1 MDFIEDITWQGDP
14 AVTVSDITTQGN
26 YALTVNGA
34 FNAASL
40 NINGTDINNIFINAA
55 DLKNNIDSDYLI
67 VNSNITTSNILIK
80 NSLTQSGV
88 ENINFKGD
96 LFTAGDINIG
106 LNTDK
111 NKKLFVGGTVI
122 SSSNITSNIDSI
134 NINNS
139 GFFTNVGD
147 ANIIGKLNAL
157 AISSNGI
164 ILNFNN
170 YITSNLLYDFYY
182 TNEGL
187 YPPKNFNDANS
198 TIITTFLN
206 KSVYYD
212 TITLNT
218 DNINYGSGTYIIY
231 SSSISDDQ
239 DKRKINLFT
248 DNIYD
253 LCSWKN
259 NNYLSNGYYANT
271 NYIKD
276 NYLGDWIIIKLP
288 KPIILTKFIFTSE
301 NITNAPS
308 LWRCYGSFDG
318 VYFTEII
325 DASND
330 NIPLDIPN
338 YTNKSYT
345 KILSNF
351 NILYDYIGFTFN
363 KIIGVNSGRINL
375 ILNELKLYGKE
386 IKNINPT
393 YISSNTLLNNILPS
407 YSTTGN
413 DPNYLKISGG
423 SILEEATFSGTLK
436 TNNFISNSN
445 ILTNYLNVS
454 NVSTFSNS
462 IMQLSK
468 NPNIFLG
475 NIGIGSTDNNYKL
488 YVNGQVYINSN
499 LFISNDL
506 ISYGNIKENN
516 IFLSNIYIS
525 SNVLINTFIPSNN
538 IITSNY
544 ASNISNVIITNTS
557 NYASNVSNVI
567 ITNTSNY
574 ASNVSN
580 VIITNTSNYASN
592 ISNVIITNTS
602 NYASNISNVLL
613 NSLNTNINNAS
624 NYASNVSNVI
634 ITNTSNYA
642 SNISNVIITN
652 TSNYASNVSNV
663 IITNTSNYASNVSNV
678 IITNTSNYASNVSN
692 VIITNTSN
700 YASNVSNVI
709 ITNTSNYASNISNV
723 IITNTSNYASNVS
736 NVLLNSLNTNINN
749 ASNYAS
755 NVSNVIITNTS
766 NYAFNISNVIIT
778 NTSNYVSNVSNVLL
792 NSLNTNIN
800 NASNYA
806 SNVSNVIITN
816 TSNYAS
822 NISNVIIT
830 NTSNYASNISN
841 VIIVNTSNYASN
853 ISNVIITNTSNYAS
867 NVSNVIITN
876 TSNYASNVS
885 NVIITNTSNY
895 ASNVSNVIIRNT
907 SNYASNV
914 SNVII
919 TNTSNYASNISN
931 VIITNTSNYASNVSN
946 VIIRNTSNYASN
958 VSNVIIR
965 NTSNY
970 ASNVSNVLL
979 NSLNTNINN
988 ASNYASNVS
997 NIIITNT
1004 SNYASNVSNVI
1015 ITNTSNY
1022 ASNISNVIITN
1033 TSNYASNV
1041 SNVIITNTS
1050 NYASNVSNVIITNTS
1065 NYASNVSNVIITNTS
1080 NYASNVSNVIIV
1092 NTSNYASNVSNV
1104 IITNT
1109 SNYASN
1115 VSNIIITN
1123 TSNYA
1128 SNVSNVIITN
1138 TSNYASNISNVII
1151 TNTSNYASNISNVII
1166 TNTSNYASNVS
1177 NVIITNTS
1185 NYASNISNVIIANT
1199 SNYAS
1204 NVSNV
1209 IINSLNTN
1217 ISNLYS
1223 SDIIFYTQERRY
1235 PPKALIGTSENTIT
1249 LLGQL
1254 VNRETLNLNTTSIS
1268 YGSGNY
1274 EVYSSST
1281 LGTANLKSKLFNYST
1296 NDSGYPR
1303 WAENQYISDT
1313 GNYAGESTIDNFY
1326 KGDWVIIKL
1335 PQPIM
1340 LTRYR
1345 IYQRSDSSSYPP
1357 KAPSE
1362 WKVYGSNDGITFTEI
1377 TEASQM
1383 TRLTS
1388 YTNGFYEKSF
1398 NSLLTIQYQY
1408 IGFVFGKL
1416 LSVSG
1421 NTGLLISELQI
1432 FGKEA
1437 QIPYYISSNIFS
1449 EILTP
1454 SIINTSN
1461 YASNVSNVIV
1471 TNTSNYASNVSNV
1484 IINSL
1489 NANINN
1495 TSNYASNVSNVL
1507 LKNFNNFV
1515 SSINIFNNSTKL
1527 YNITSTTNAIDLSR
1541 CYVVFNYTDE
1551 IFIDSG
1557 TYDITFEPLS
1567 YKINT
1572 TPEIIN
1578 YSYPLLKDTITNTTI
1593 QPLIWYKFETYQY
1606 DPLNYD
1612 STEYD
1617 NYFNKKYLFDDGSLL
1632 NGSLILLGTNDTIT
1646 LLGNEP
1652 PIRGSASFTNTNKWY
1667 KLPNIKFYSIYQTS
1681 GITFNFGYLQNS
1693 NTNIRTV
1700 FEFGNETNNI
1710 SNNISVITNESI
1722 NREPI
1727 LTFTITDN
1735 NIITQYTYTYQ
1746 NFDDDPINVS
1756 WSIDKDGNW
1765 NIMINMIIL
1774 ANVINKKIPEGIND
1788 YLNMNNYIG
1797 RKISGNDTFS
1807 SGIAIFYFKVYNY
1820 CLNFNDNILLI
1831 YNDSTKSHW
1840 LNYLK
1845 PIIFYIFNDEIYR
1858 SINYGSLDIGV
1869 LTLSAA
1875 KVAPMRYH
1883 EISNINKNGIV
1894 INNSYVVI
1902 PNNTIDLYSVNII
1915 TGISFSFWVKVITCV
1930 DGSIIFN
1937 FGETLESNNIMIS
1950 ITSPSSLIFELNF
1963 KINDVSYTTS
1973 IGNNFI
1979 YNWTHIIWTISIDG
1993 VWKIYI
1999 NGNKLTD
2006 VAITRLITNIPTKT
2020 NRLYYIGRA
2029 LSSATPKIIMKMTD
2043 FRIYNKILEQA
2054 DVNEL
2059 YSGRI
2064 EIYKKINVGIGTTN
2078 PLYSLDINGNAKI
2091 TGNTNLNKINIFE
2104 EIGTDATSDGGSLT
2118 LSHNNPNGISSIVFK
2133 SYNAKIALY
2142 EYKLTNDYAYIK
2154 YVDNIYGGIYDYF
2167 NINLDIPNPPN
2178 LPDYT
2183 TLNALVIGTEPD
2195 ITYDTSQDN
2204 LILIPSGNVVI
2215 APKNNITYISG
2226 NVGIGITNPDI
2237 YQLNVNGSINLISLY
2252 SNAILIDFNSYAL
2265 KSELNI
2271 ININTS
2277 NYASNISNVIIS
2289 NNSNFTLGTSNIL
2302 RNLININL
2310 FNSSNY
2316 ASNISNIIITNNSN
2330 FTLGTSNT
2338 LRDLINTNLSNNSN
2352 FTLGTSNTLRDLIN
2366 INLSNNSNFTLGTSN
2381 TLRDLININL
2391 SNSSNYASNISNII
2405 ITNNSNYASNISNI
2419 IITNNSNYASN
2430 ISNIIITN
2438 NSNYASNI
2446 SNVLISSIN
2455 NNIYTTTYYLSSER
2469 QYPPL
2474 KYNSSV
2480 SEIITFTD
2488 IKNINPINS
2497 LKETLTVNSGL
2508 LYGNGNYIL
2517 YSSSYTTSGRKEKIF
2532 DFEKADNSSIFWN
2545 SDNYTATGECNNNN
2559 YIKSDYLG
2567 DWFII
2572 KLPVPIILTKFIF
2585 YNSSTFSV
2593 AAPGTWKCYGSVN
2606 GDTFNEITQGSQ
2618 STKITYNSGFY
2629 TKILDNTF
2637 DTKYYYIGWC
2647 INSLAGNFTAL
2658 LFKELEIFGKEEIT
2672 LTIPTY
2678 ISSNA
2683 LFNSILPQY
2692 SLTSE
2697 IITSITNSSNYA
2709 SNVSNVII
2717 TNTSNYASN
2726 VSNVIITNTSNYAS
2740 NVSNVIIR
2748 NTSNYASNV
2757 SNVII
2762 TNTSNYASNIS
2773 NVIITNTSN
2782 YASNISNVIIRNTS
2796 NYASNVSN
2804 VIITNT
2810 SNYASNVSNV
2820 IITNTSNYASNV
2832 SNVIITNTSNYASN
2846 VSNVLLNSLNT
2857 NINNTSNYA
2866 SNVSN
2871 VIITNTSNY
2880 ASNISNVIIR
2890 NTSNYAS
2897 NISNVIITNTSNYA
2911 SNISNVIITN
2921 TSNYASNVSNVIIT
2935 NTSNYASNVS
2945 NVLLNSLNTNIN
2957 NTSNYAS
2964 NVSNVII
2971 TNTSNYASNVSNVI
2985 ITNTSNYASNISN
2998 VIIRNTSNYAS
3009 NISNVIITNTSNY
3022 ASNISNVI
3030 ITNTSNYAS
3039 NVSNIIITNTSNYA
3053 SNVSNVIIR
3062 NTSNY
3067 ASNVSNVIIT
3077 NTSNYAS
3084 NVSNIIITNTSNY
3097 ASNVSNIIIT
3107 NTSNYASNVSNV
3119 IITNT
3124 SNYASNVSNVIIT
3137 NTSNYASNVSNVI
3150 IRNIDNNFLKLSG
3163 GNIMTG
3169 GLRFNNILAN
3179 KVISLYDNAT
3189 PNNHQFVGIG
3199 ANNGLILNTYNI
3211 SDVFQFRVG
3220 LTSSTSTELMRL
3232 TGTGNLGIGTTDT
3245 SIYKLNVNGSLNA
3258 TSISSNGILIDFSN
3272 YVTSNQLYGKI
3283 EKQYPPR
3290 IYDISTTTTT
3300 PSIFGKTDVITETI
3314 TLNNG
3319 EYGAGDYIIYSSS
3332 STSGKNKNYLFN
3344 YIINDNN
3351 SGGWNND
3358 NYLTNGSFKSSLT
3371 SYYINETNYLGD
3383 WIIIKFPSEIILSKI
3398 NIYPYLT
3405 SISRNPS
3412 SWRCYGSTN
3421 GEIFNIISLACNDI
3435 SPLTADD
3442 YKKGYY
3448 EKIIPE
3454 TFTQPYLYIGFVF
3467 NKIIGGDASET
3478 CLMFVELQIFGR
3490 DTTQSALYLTSLF
3503 NKNLLYYSTTGNDP
3517 TYISSN
3523 ILLNTILPLYSKT
3536 SEIITSNINTS
3547 NYSSNVS
3554 NVIITNTSNYASNV
3568 SNVIITN
3575 TSNYAS
3581 NVSNVIITNT
3591 SNYASNVSNVIIRN
3605 TSNYASNISNV
3616 IIRNTSNYASN
3627 VSNVIITNTSN
3638 YASNVSNV
3646 IITNTSNYASN
3657 VSNVIITNTSN
3668 YASNV
3673 SNVIITNTSNYA
3685 SNISNVIIRN
3695 TSNYASNVSNVIITN
3710 TSNYASNVSNVIITN
3725 TSNYA
3730 SNVSNVIITNTSNYA
3745 SNVSNVIITNTSNYA
3760 SNVSNVIIT
3769 NTSNY
3774 ASNVSNVIIRN
3785 TSNYASNISN
3795 VIITNT
3801 SNYASNVSNVIIRN
3815 TSNYASNISNVIIT
3829 NTSNYASNVSNVLLS
3844 NINNIKE
3851 LFLYTSERPYPPKA
3865 YNNSTNETTT
3875 TFLGKNVYTQTIYLN
3890 TDSISYGSGDY
3901 IIYSSSIYTSGIQ
3914 TQLRKRDLFNFAT
3927 EETGGHWD
3935 NSYNL
3940 SSGYYTFTPV
3950 NYIKN
3955 DYNGDWIIIKL
3966 PKAIILTKFRFVHRT
3981 SYVSQAPSLWRCYG
3995 SNDGINF
4002 TEITEAFNDIVA
4014 NALTSTSYNANK
4026 IYEKSLNE
4034 TFKTSYQ
4041 YIGFTFNKTISNEYL
4056 CFAEL
4061 QLFGKELYNFQSE
4074 LAAIALGTNSSNYA
4088 SNISNVIII
4097 NSSNFTSGTGTNTS
4111 NYASNISNVIITNSS
4126 NFTSGTGTNTSNY
4139 ASNISNIIITNNSN
4153 FTLGTGTNTSNYASN
4168 ISNVIIINNSNF
4180 TLGTGTNTSNY
4191 ASNVSNVIINS
4202 LNTNINNTSNYAS
4215 NVSNVIIRNTS
4226 NYASNISNVII
4237 TNTSNYASNVSN
4249 VIITDINN
4257 NYLKLSGGTLSG
4269 NLNVS
4274 ANITTQQLYINNQ
4287 NLTASIFFS
4296 PNSSIYSIFSRKVP
4310 WAMYFA
4316 EDYNA
4321 SSPNVLPN
4329 YISNGKDATLSGIE
4343 VIKTTTS
4350 GNGATGPIT
4359 FISGTTGSTVLF
4371 PIGSIPSTFTIL
4383 SLTRYT
4389 GPNKQRILDGSAPPS
4404 YYWLHGHWQGIS
4416 GSAKRGKAYYHAW
4429 ITDESSSEGNIDD
4442 WLCMIGKNSGAAPG
4456 NILVDGIGK
4465 TTKTGGSGGN
4475 NFRLNINSVITNEK
4489 SDWALSCVMIW
4500 SEALTD
4506 AEMVDLNT
4514 IINNYK
4520 NDGISIKSLI
4530 NSTVDDDSVIE
4541 SRVYNSSEKT
4551 ELLLFKGND
4560 VTGAANGPDRIRL
4573 KAGNIAFDTYSTIT
4587 SSSSRNDENIV
4598 MLINENGY
4606 VGIGTTNPSQILQVG
4621 AGGRLRISNGAS
4633 DYSLIGT
4640 IDTEGVTN
4648 TRIILSGNTRTS
4660 SPFAGDIQYYATTAI
4675 GEHLFY
4681 VNETNI
4687 LTLSSTTMTTSSNID
4702 CGGGIAITGSTAFN
4716 QQSLVESSNQ
4726 TNTYINFKSAGS
4738 GNDWCYLRQIGT
4750 SENYKLAL
4758 DFHDDIDARFCI
4770 RSITSTSN
4778 TDVINEVFTV
4788 DNGNTIINGLVN
4800 IYTGTRYA
4808 VINNKMQPG
4817 SLTIGGIDVNYGG
4830 GVSQWTTTNVAGLL
4844 MECLNNTEIA
4854 VHDAG
4859 ERVASL
4865 MYYEGNTTN
4874 RITIGRDMGWGAI
4887 SNVNING
4894 ILQIGG
4900 TNINNYL
4907 FNNNGVSHLSFNNF
4921 DNIDKFGYT
4930 FIVGSTNGPGT
4941 DTQYYSWYI
4950 GLGSDYS
4957 SFSGTKSFGMQFAIG
4972 RYEDFPKLSVRR
4984 KQVGNWTSWQGLT
4997 AERAVE
5003 LTSGNKT
5010 ITGNLTVSSI
5020 LTTSSNINCGGGIA
5034 ITGSTAIHDTC
5045 NINLENMQSTYISF
5059 APSTSV
5065 DDFCYLRQ
5073 IGTSDN
5079 YKLAFD
5085 FHDNID
5091 ARFCIRSITSTN
5103 TPDTITEVFTVDNG
5117 NVTCTGNIDCGG
5129 GIAITGSTAF
5139 NQATLVDTG
5148 NKANTY
5154 INFKSADGGS
5164 DWCYLRQIG
5173 TGEYKLALDF
5183 HDDGNDARFCI
5194 RNVLSYV
5201 PGSDTVSEVFAI
5213 DNGIVSCSSNINT
5226 TNKLICNNTQV
5237 AAPAQ
5242 GIFGG
5247 NGDRIIL
5254 YPGTASAHPYSFGIN
5269 ASELWYRTPPG
5280 ASHKFYINETAYLTV
5295 NNTGAT
5301 VNGSLN
5307 ASSLQES
5314 GKNISTIYDKITDRQ
5329 LSINN
5334 LANTYVSSNQLYNY
5348 TYTYSSAQVYPPK
5361 LYNSAS
5367 VETITT
5373 YLSQSV
5379 YYQVMQLDTT
5389 GITYGSGTYEIYS
5402 SSSFDGVNTHNK
5414 GLLFNNTDEALT
5426 AAWKNNNYD
5435 TSNGTYIISNGKNI
5449 NGYYGDWIIIKLPV
5463 SIILTSF
5470 RFYATFIYGTE
5481 KRSPGEWKC
5490 YGSVDGI
5497 TYTEITEGSQM
5508 TRLVSSDYTTNGYY
5522 EKTLTPVI
5530 DTPYQYIGW
5539 VINKIVATSGQAF
5552 LHFSELKIYGKQVQ
5566 PLLINDKYLSS
5577 NVLPNIQKKN
5587 GFQIT
5592 CSTPITLNGT
5602 TYYKYDIDLTK
5613 YTQNSTLSDG
5623 TSSYRIFNINCFIAS
5638 GYFNLLSNNLPRVF
5652 NYNVY
5657 MSNKT
5662 AAGDGPAGINI
5673 CATGTPENFNLD
5685 KIPSN
5690 YVFLLRTNNY
5700 NYLSVV
5706 TTQSGVS
5713 VNCIIMDNLN

>member
-1 MDFIEDITWQGDP
+1 MSINFPFDGGSNIVGGSNISISTYSGFTSSNYLNSNYYNKTSIDSIIATTSNSILSNINTLTFTADTSSLSNILNNKIDSNYISNTFTISNLSNLIYDANYTVERPYPPKLYNSSTQQNIITNYLGQSPVYYESISLNGDLINYGIGNYEIYSSSIDTTTTISYITFTGTGNAVYDVFGNTNYNYISFINNGSLTLNTNIICDILIVGGGGSGAARHAGGGGAGAVIYLTNQTLSAGTYDIIIGSGGNSVISGNGNNGNDTSIKKNTTIIYLAKGGGGGAGTNGIAGGSSGGTTGGSQNISLAPLTTNIPSGTYGNYGGKGSPTGDALVYSGGGGGGAGSNGTDANQTAINGLGGNGGIGLNLNITGTNTYYGGGGGGGISYNGNTQGSGGLGGGGAGSKGAVKATNGIANTGGGGGGSGFNGISNGESGSGGSGIVIIRFIKIASSTKKELFNKTINDEGCTFKKTQYNSTSGNYLTTDRFINNYYGDWIIIKLINPIFLTKYRIYNRLNAVARAPSLFKLFGSIDGSTYEEILNASNNTTPLDSSNYSLGYYEKIVINNYTKFYLYIGLVVNKIIGGDDNLNFTEFEIHGKEIIYYTPMYNTSNNLINLINAKQNILTSTTQLIGIGTQISNLQTSNINGILDVSKGGIGTSILSSGSILFGNGSSPVSTHNNLSYNSTTSTLNITGNIITSNISIGTTNPISNLTIQGTSLFNGIASFSNSIYQSNATTFNILMGNVGIGTSINLNSNLTIQGTSEFKNSITQTNISTSNYFMGKVGIGTTNAITNLTVKSSYSDENTGICIDANDIANYSPSKYNLKIYPYIQGLSQVGYKFKVNNVSSSTESLIIGYNGNIGIANTNPITPLHIGNSESTSTINDGSLTISKNNGSGIRRNFNFSYSNINDDFIIGDYGIGSTSLTKINQLIIQSGAYSNTLRLNASGDIDLVYDTSSAATRRYANIGGLRLGGWDANTIYNNTSNLGLSSCNSITFNTGSSLSQRMLIDTSGNIGIGKTIPNCKLDVSAGLTTANTVFTMRLASGAFSDNGGFGTLLGLATESNGWSKCAIGHQRTGSWDTGDIVFLNRKSADTTSCSMSTDVQMRIYSGGGVNITQNLTIGSNIICGSNIISSNFIGDGSLLTNLKLENQTNYIYPPLALISSNNTITTSQYANGIYTISASSFATGKESYYCFNGSLITNDWSPSSASYTGGSGAYSGSTYSTTVSGTIYNGEWIQIQYDKGFAANSFTITGIAGNNTSCPSNFILVGSIDAKNWILLSSQSGIIGYDTIPSKTFSIYNYTSYNYYRLVITKTVSATSLSIAEISFTGTQNTSFTNVDNFNNIIYNTNEKQFPPRLYDGSASAETTTSTEIYNCAPVAVYKQTFTVNNHGTYTIYSSSVFGSAYKNFLFDYNSTGGGHWNIYYTGTSFTYSATAGTYNGGNTYYIVNNYFGDWIILKLPFKIVLTRFRFYSRTGYISRSPGLWKCYGSNDGITFIEIIDASNTITSLTSSDYATNGYYEKQLPSYFDIPYQYIGWTVNKLAGGDSWAYVLNFEELQIFGKDDISNSYSNVWNKSGINIYNTLGSVGIGTSTNLNSNLTIQGTSLFNGLASFSNSIYQLNATTSNILMGNLGIANSSPKLNLDIGNTNANHKIGRAILTAGNIHNADKLDFLSIGRWDGSSTADWQFTGIKYGVINGAAAGEGLGFDNHSCITFYTWGRLIAYEREVMRLTSRGRLGINTSLPTELLDVNGNINCSGNTTLNTSNPILTIKGNTDNQKSTIFLGTPFTSTSALKTAIIAEGIGSWSRSKLHFCLNNTGDVIPPPTPNWNDITYNATVADAKMTIIPSGNIGIANTIPISLLQIGTSVSNSIINDGSLTISKNNGSGIRRNFNFSYNSTNDDFIMGDYGYGDSSLTKVNQLIIQSGAYSNTLRLNASGDIDLVYDTSSTETKRYANIGGLRLGGWDSNTIYNNNDILGLSTCNSITFNTGSSLQQRMIIDTSGNVGIGSGIPRQKLDINGNIKSDFIFSDALYLNNIKLENQTIYTFPPQGISTSPATFHTSLYGNGTYTISASSSAISKDP
-14 AVTVSDITTQGN
+14 YLCFNGDSTDEWTPSSASYTGGSGAYMTASPTYSTVVSGTIYNGEWIQLQYVRGFAATSMTLTGITTSNLKCPSNFVVAGSIDSSNWVLLASNAEIIGYDISPTKTFNIYNNTSYYYYRIIVTKTVGDSNLSISDISFNGTQNTSFTNTDTFNNILYNTLEKQFLPTYNSLTSQVISFNEIFNCVPLNPYKQTLTYNIQGLYTIYSSSTYDTSNNYTKELLFNSSTTDGIAAHWKSDNYISTGEISGINTNYIKPDYLGDWIIIKLPFKIILTRFIFYQRASTPYRAPARWKCYGSNDGVNFTEIIEASNTGIDATYSGNATTKTLSSLFDIPYLYIGWTFNKILGIDPYATVLNFTEIRFYGKDDISHTWDKYGTNIHFSTGNVGIGTASPYQRLDVAGNVKADFLISDGSYLNNLKLENQSINLYPPTGLGNSSATWVNSTYGNGNYTASASTTLSTNYPYRCFNRNYADEWSSSALYSGTSNVYAGAISTIVSGSNYLGEWVQLQYARGFALTSMTLYGIAASNLKCPKDFIIAGSLDSSNWVLLSSQSNITGYDTIPSKTFNIYNNTLYYYYRLIVTKTVGDSNLSICDLLLYGTQNTKFTSLDNFNNISYNTYEKQFPPKVYNYASTTATQTANEVFNCLPLNPFKEIIYIDNSIYTIYSSTYSTLKSLLFDNINSNIAKWAATQYASGTGIYNSGNNYYIAGNTTNKGEWLIIEFPFKIILTAFKFYQDSANPNTAPGLWKCYGSNDGITFIEITDASNTITVATYSGYTYTKIIPSIFNLPFLFIGWVFYQLAGATGTYLSIAELQIFGRQDNSTSILNIQDVIKINTNNEQRFPPSVYDSASANETQVANELFNCSPLSPYKQSLIINNDGQYDIYYSSSYNVATSKIYLFNNVIESINTTHWGISNYNNANGTVSIINTNFIFDSNYKGDWIVVKFPYKISLTAFGFYQRIGFATRSPGKWKCYGSNDGINWFEIINASNTINLAIYSNYLYSQRLKQQSIEYLYIGWVINQLSGN
-26 YALTVNGA
+26 DSLLNFVELYIYGKSIMKPIGTNNTLN
-34 FNAASL
+34 SIL
-40 NINGTDINNIFINAA
+40 NINSSTLFTDSIYQSNSLTPNYFLGNVGIGITNPFATLSIGNPDLSNPYSDGTLSISKRISNGVRNFKLGIDDTMNFCIGDFGNGVSDNTWNSKQFNINWNTGNIGIGTANHSSNLAVQGSSFHFGIASFSNS
-55 DLKNNIDSDYLI
+55 IYQ
-67 VNSNITTSNILIK
+67 SNITTSNIIMG
-80 NSLTQSGV
+80 NVSL
-88 ENINFKGD
+88 
-96 LFTAGDINIG
+96 
-106 LNTDK
+106 
-111 NKKLFVGGTVI
+111 GTVGI
-122 SSSNITSNIDSI
+122 STHKLDVAGNVNATSFSGSGSNIT
-134 NINNS
+134 NINYNNIYNPPTITVNLSDYSTTSQMSSAISNS
-139 GFFTNVGD
+139 QN
-147 ANIIGKLNAL
+147 
-157 AISSNGI
+157 ISSNYTEYI
-164 ILNFNN
+164 SNILNTKIDNKF
-170 YITSNLLYDFYY
+170 TD
-182 TNEGL
+182 ERK
-187 YPPKNFNDANS
+187 YPPKLYNS
-198 TIITTFLN
+198 SSSQSIISNYLGQN
-206 KSVYYD
+206 NVYYE

-218 DNINYGSGTYIIY
+218 DNINYGIGTYEIY
-231 SSSISDDQ
+231 SSSIDDSNISFFGTNSSSNIASDYVNIIFPKNGTLTLNYSIKCDILIVGGGGQ
-239 DKRKINLFT
+239 GGCTDAGGGGAGGLVFMPNFLLNAGTYNVTVGTGGIDDGNTISTTGANGNDTIIKNSDNSIFLIAKGGGGGGSRFNATSPAASGGSGGGAGSGTNGSASGGNATQTNSSIVSGNSLTYGFGNNGGTNATNSKGGSGGGGAGTAGGNNTSGQGGDGLSSVVINGIIYNFKNIFNLT
-248 DNIYD
+248 TNTSSPNYVGKVENDGNIYFAAGGGGGHNTVTRNGG
-253 LCSWKN
+253 LGGGGRG
-259 NNYLSNGYYANT
+259 YESNSGENAALTNT
-271 NYIKD
+271 
-276 NYLGDWIIIKLP
+276 
-288 KPIILTKFIFTSE
+288 
-301 NITNAPS
+301 
-308 LWRCYGSFDG
+308 GSGGGGGGGNHGQGGRGSDG
-318 VYFTEII
+318 VVII
-325 DASND
+325 RF
-330 NIPLDIPN
+330 L
-338 YTNKSYT
+338 KSET
-345 KILSNF
+345 KKEL
-351 NILYDYIGFTFN
+351 FN
-363 KIIGVNSGRINL
+363 KIIDDAGCMFKTLNYNS
-375 ILNELKLYGKE
+375 
-386 IKNINPT
+386 
-393 YISSNTLLNNILPS
+393 
-407 YSTTGN
+407 
-413 DPNYLKISGG
+413 
-423 SILEEATFSGTLK
+423 
-436 TNNFISNSN
+436 
-445 ILTNYLNVS
+445 
-454 NVSTFSNS
+454 
-462 IMQLSK
+462 
-468 NPNIFLG
+468 
-475 NIGIGSTDNNYKL
+475 
-488 YVNGQVYINSN
+488 
-499 LFISNDL
+499 
-506 ISYGNIKENN
+506 
-516 IFLSNIYIS
+516 
-525 SNVLINTFIPSNN
+525 
-538 IITSNY
+538 TSNY
-544 ASNISNVIITNTS
+544 YSGGLDR
-557 NYASNVSNVI
+557 Y
-567 ITNTSNY
+567 
-574 ASNVSN
+574 
-580 VIITNTSNYASN
+580 
-592 ISNVIITNTS
+592 
-602 NYASNISNVLL
+602 
-613 NSLNTNINNAS
+613 INN
-624 NYASNVSNVI
+624 
-634 ITNTSNYA
+634 
-642 SNISNVIITN
+642 
-652 TSNYASNVSNV
+652 
-663 IITNTSNYASNVSNV
+663 
-678 IITNTSNYASNVSN
+678 
-692 VIITNTSN
+692 
-700 YASNVSNVI
+700 
-709 ITNTSNYASNISNV
+709 
-723 IITNTSNYASNVS
+723 
-736 NVLLNSLNTNINN
+736 
-749 ASNYAS
+749 
-755 NVSNVIITNTS
+755 
-766 NYAFNISNVIIT
+766 
-778 NTSNYVSNVSNVLL
+778 
-792 NSLNTNIN
+792 
-800 NASNYA
+800 
-806 SNVSNVIITN
+806 
-816 TSNYAS
+816 
-822 NISNVIIT
+822 
-830 NTSNYASNISN
+830 
-841 VIIVNTSNYASN
+841 
-853 ISNVIITNTSNYAS
+853 
-867 NVSNVIITN
+867 
-876 TSNYASNVS
+876 
-885 NVIITNTSNY
+885 
-895 ASNVSNVIIRNT
+895 
-907 SNYASNV
+907 
-914 SNVII
+914 
-919 TNTSNYASNISN
+919 
-931 VIITNTSNYASNVSN
+931 
-946 VIIRNTSNYASN
+946 
-958 VSNVIIR
+958 
-965 NTSNY
+965 
-970 ASNVSNVLL
+970 
-979 NSLNTNINN
+979 
-988 ASNYASNVS
+988 
-997 NIIITNT
+997 
-1004 SNYASNVSNVI
+1004 
-1015 ITNTSNY
+1015 
-1022 ASNISNVIITN
+1022 
-1033 TSNYASNV
+1033 
-1041 SNVIITNTS
+1041 
-1050 NYASNVSNVIITNTS
+1050 
-1065 NYASNVSNVIITNTS
+1065 
-1080 NYASNVSNVIIV
+1080 
-1092 NTSNYASNVSNV
+1092 
-1104 IITNT
+1104 
-1109 SNYASN
+1109 
-1115 VSNIIITN
+1115 
-1123 TSNYA
+1123 
-1128 SNVSNVIITN
+1128 
-1138 TSNYASNISNVII
+1138 
-1151 TNTSNYASNISNVII
+1151 
-1166 TNTSNYASNVS
+1166 
-1177 NVIITNTS
+1177 
-1185 NYASNISNVIIANT
+1185 
-1199 SNYAS
+1199 
-1204 NVSNV
+1204 
-1209 IINSLNTN
+1209 
-1217 ISNLYS
+1217 
-1223 SDIIFYTQERRY
+1223 
-1235 PPKALIGTSENTIT
+1235 
-1249 LLGQL
+1249 
-1254 VNRETLNLNTTSIS
+1254 
-1268 YGSGNY
+1268 
-1274 EVYSSST
+1274 
-1281 LGTANLKSKLFNYST
+1281 
-1296 NDSGYPR
+1296 
-1303 WAENQYISDT
+1303 
-1313 GNYAGESTIDNFY
+1313 
-1326 KGDWVIIKL
+1326 
-1335 PQPIM
+1335 
-1340 LTRYR
+1340 
-1345 IYQRSDSSSYPP
+1345 
-1357 KAPSE
+1357 
-1362 WKVYGSNDGITFTEI
+1362 
-1377 TEASQM
+1377 
-1383 TRLTS
+1383 
-1388 YTNGFYEKSF
+1388 
-1398 NSLLTIQYQY
+1398 
-1408 IGFVFGKL
+1408 
-1416 LSVSG
+1416 
-1421 NTGLLISELQI
+1421 
-1432 FGKEA
+1432 
-1437 QIPYYISSNIFS
+1437 
-1449 EILTP
+1449 
-1454 SIINTSN
+1454 
-1461 YASNVSNVIV
+1461 
-1471 TNTSNYASNVSNV
+1471 
-1484 IINSL
+1484 
-1489 NANINN
+1489 
-1495 TSNYASNVSNVL
+1495 
-1507 LKNFNNFV
+1507 
-1515 SSINIFNNSTKL
+1515 
-1527 YNITSTTNAIDLSR
+1527 
-1541 CYVVFNYTDE
+1541 
-1551 IFIDSG
+1551 
-1557 TYDITFEPLS
+1557 
-1567 YKINT
+1567 
-1572 TPEIIN
+1572 
-1578 YSYPLLKDTITNTTI
+1578 
-1593 QPLIWYKFETYQY
+1593 
-1606 DPLNYD
+1606 
-1612 STEYD
+1612 
-1617 NYFNKKYLFDDGSLL
+1617 
-1632 NGSLILLGTNDTIT
+1632 
-1646 LLGNEP
+1646 
-1652 PIRGSASFTNTNKWY
+1652 
-1667 KLPNIKFYSIYQTS
+1667 
-1681 GITFNFGYLQNS
+1681 
-1693 NTNIRTV
+1693 
-1700 FEFGNETNNI
+1700 
-1710 SNNISVITNESI
+1710 
-1722 NREPI
+1722 
-1727 LTFTITDN
+1727 
-1735 NIITQYTYTYQ
+1735 
-1746 NFDDDPINVS
+1746 
-1756 WSIDKDGNW
+1756 
-1765 NIMINMIIL
+1765 
-1774 ANVINKKIPEGIND
+1774 
-1788 YLNMNNYIG
+1788 
-1797 RKISGNDTFS
+1797 
-1807 SGIAIFYFKVYNY
+1807 
-1820 CLNFNDNILLI
+1820 
-1831 YNDSTKSHW
+1831 
-1840 LNYLK
+1840 
-1845 PIIFYIFNDEIYR
+1845 
-1858 SINYGSLDIGV
+1858 
-1869 LTLSAA
+1869 
-1875 KVAPMRYH
+1875 
-1883 EISNINKNGIV
+1883 
-1894 INNSYVVI
+1894 
-1902 PNNTIDLYSVNII
+1902 
-1915 TGISFSFWVKVITCV
+1915 
-1930 DGSIIFN
+1930 
-1937 FGETLESNNIMIS
+1937 
-1950 ITSPSSLIFELNF
+1950 
-1963 KINDVSYTTS
+1963 
-1973 IGNNFI
+1973 
-1979 YNWTHIIWTISIDG
+1979 
-1993 VWKIYI
+1993 
-1999 NGNKLTD
+1999 
-2006 VAITRLITNIPTKT
+2006 
-2020 NRLYYIGRA
+2020 
-2029 LSSATPKIIMKMTD
+2029 
-2043 FRIYNKILEQA
+2043 
-2054 DVNEL
+2054 
-2059 YSGRI
+2059 
-2064 EIYKKINVGIGTTN
+2064 
-2078 PLYSLDINGNAKI
+2078 
-2091 TGNTNLNKINIFE
+2091 
-2104 EIGTDATSDGGSLT
+2104 
-2118 LSHNNPNGISSIVFK
+2118 
-2133 SYNAKIALY
+2133 
-2142 EYKLTNDYAYIK
+2142 
-2154 YVDNIYGGIYDYF
+2154 
-2167 NINLDIPNPPN
+2167 
-2178 LPDYT
+2178 
-2183 TLNALVIGTEPD
+2183 
-2195 ITYDTSQDN
+2195 
-2204 LILIPSGNVVI
+2204 
-2215 APKNNITYISG
+2215 
-2226 NVGIGITNPDI
+2226 
-2237 YQLNVNGSINLISLY
+2237 
-2252 SNAILIDFNSYAL
+2252 
-2265 KSELNI
+2265 
-2271 ININTS
+2271 
-2277 NYASNISNVIIS
+2277 
-2289 NNSNFTLGTSNIL
+2289 
-2302 RNLININL
+2302 
-2310 FNSSNY
+2310 
-2316 ASNISNIIITNNSN
+2316 
-2330 FTLGTSNT
+2330 
-2338 LRDLINTNLSNNSN
+2338 
-2352 FTLGTSNTLRDLIN
+2352 
-2366 INLSNNSNFTLGTSN
+2366 
-2381 TLRDLININL
+2381 
-2391 SNSSNYASNISNII
+2391 
-2405 ITNNSNYASNISNI
+2405 
-2419 IITNNSNYASN
+2419 
-2430 ISNIIITN
+2430 
-2438 NSNYASNI
+2438 
-2446 SNVLISSIN
+2446 
-2455 NNIYTTTYYLSSER
+2455 
-2469 QYPPL
+2469 
-2474 KYNSSV
+2474 
-2480 SEIITFTD
+2480 
-2488 IKNINPINS
+2488 
-2497 LKETLTVNSGL
+2497 
-2508 LYGNGNYIL
+2508 
-2517 YSSSYTTSGRKEKIF
+2517 
-2532 DFEKADNSSIFWN
+2532 
-2545 SDNYTATGECNNNN
+2545 
-2559 YIKSDYLG
+2559 
-2567 DWFII
+2567 
-2572 KLPVPIILTKFIF
+2572 
-2585 YNSSTFSV
+2585 
-2593 AAPGTWKCYGSVN
+2593 
-2606 GDTFNEITQGSQ
+2606 
-2618 STKITYNSGFY
+2618 
-2629 TKILDNTF
+2629 
-2637 DTKYYYIGWC
+2637 
-2647 INSLAGNFTAL
+2647 
-2658 LFKELEIFGKEEIT
+2658 
-2672 LTIPTY
+2672 
-2678 ISSNA
+2678 
-2683 LFNSILPQY
+2683 
-2692 SLTSE
+2692 
-2697 IITSITNSSNYA
+2697 
-2709 SNVSNVII
+2709 
-2717 TNTSNYASN
+2717 
-2726 VSNVIITNTSNYAS
+2726 
-2740 NVSNVIIR
+2740 
-2748 NTSNYASNV
+2748 
-2757 SNVII
+2757 
-2762 TNTSNYASNIS
+2762 
-2773 NVIITNTSN
+2773 
-2782 YASNISNVIIRNTS
+2782 
-2796 NYASNVSN
+2796 
-2804 VIITNT
+2804 
-2810 SNYASNVSNV
+2810 
-2820 IITNTSNYASNV
+2820 
-2832 SNVIITNTSNYASN
+2832 
-2846 VSNVLLNSLNT
+2846 
-2857 NINNTSNYA
+2857 
-2866 SNVSN
+2866 
-2871 VIITNTSNY
+2871 
-2880 ASNISNVIIR
+2880 
-2890 NTSNYAS
+2890 
-2897 NISNVIITNTSNYA
+2897 
-2911 SNISNVIITN
+2911 
-2921 TSNYASNVSNVIIT
+2921 
-2935 NTSNYASNVS
+2935 
-2945 NVLLNSLNTNIN
+2945 
-2957 NTSNYAS
+2957 
-2964 NVSNVII
+2964 
-2971 TNTSNYASNVSNVI
+2971 
-2985 ITNTSNYASNISN
+2985 
-2998 VIIRNTSNYAS
+2998 
-3009 NISNVIITNTSNY
+3009 
-3022 ASNISNVI
+3022 
-3030 ITNTSNYAS
+3030 
-3039 NVSNIIITNTSNYA
+3039 
-3053 SNVSNVIIR
+3053 
-3062 NTSNY
+3062 
-3067 ASNVSNVIIT
+3067 
-3077 NTSNYAS
+3077 
-3084 NVSNIIITNTSNY
+3084 
-3097 ASNVSNIIIT
+3097 
-3107 NTSNYASNVSNV
+3107 
-3119 IITNT
+3119 
-3124 SNYASNVSNVIIT
+3124 
-3137 NTSNYASNVSNVI
+3137 
-3150 IRNIDNNFLKLSG
+3150 
-3163 GNIMTG
+3163 
-3169 GLRFNNILAN
+3169 
-3179 KVISLYDNAT
+3179 
-3189 PNNHQFVGIG
+3189 
-3199 ANNGLILNTYNI
+3199 
-3211 SDVFQFRVG
+3211 
-3220 LTSSTSTELMRL
+3220 
-3232 TGTGNLGIGTTDT
+3232 
-3245 SIYKLNVNGSLNA
+3245 
-3258 TSISSNGILIDFSN
+3258 
-3272 YVTSNQLYGKI
+3272 
-3283 EKQYPPR
+3283 
-3290 IYDISTTTTT
+3290 
-3300 PSIFGKTDVITETI
+3300 
-3314 TLNNG
+3314 
-3319 EYGAGDYIIYSSS
+3319 
-3332 STSGKNKNYLFN
+3332 
-3344 YIINDNN
+3344 
-3351 SGGWNND
+3351 
-3358 NYLTNGSFKSSLT
+3358 
-3371 SYYINETNYLGD
+3371 
-3383 WIIIKFPSEIILSKI
+3383 
-3398 NIYPYLT
+3398 
-3405 SISRNPS
+3405 
-3412 SWRCYGSTN
+3412 
-3421 GEIFNIISLACNDI
+3421 
-3435 SPLTADD
+3435 
-3442 YKKGYY
+3442 
-3448 EKIIPE
+3448 
-3454 TFTQPYLYIGFVF
+3454 
-3467 NKIIGGDASET
+3467 
-3478 CLMFVELQIFGR
+3478 
-3490 DTTQSALYLTSLF
+3490 
-3503 NKNLLYYSTTGNDP
+3503 
-3517 TYISSN
+3517 
-3523 ILLNTILPLYSKT
+3523 
-3536 SEIITSNINTS
+3536 
-3547 NYSSNVS
+3547 
-3554 NVIITNTSNYASNV
+3554 
-3568 SNVIITN
+3568 
-3575 TSNYAS
+3575 
-3581 NVSNVIITNT
+3581 
-3591 SNYASNVSNVIIRN
+3591 
-3605 TSNYASNISNV
+3605 
-3616 IIRNTSNYASN
+3616 
-3627 VSNVIITNTSN
+3627 
-3638 YASNVSNV
+3638 
-3646 IITNTSNYASN
+3646 
-3657 VSNVIITNTSN
+3657 
-3668 YASNV
+3668 
-3673 SNVIITNTSNYA
+3673 
-3685 SNISNVIIRN
+3685 
-3695 TSNYASNVSNVIITN
+3695 
-3710 TSNYASNVSNVIITN
+3710 
-3725 TSNYA
+3725 
-3730 SNVSNVIITNTSNYA
+3730 
-3745 SNVSNVIITNTSNYA
+3745 
-3760 SNVSNVIIT
+3760 
-3769 NTSNY
+3769 
-3774 ASNVSNVIIRN
+3774 
-3785 TSNYASNISN
+3785 
-3795 VIITNT
+3795 
-3801 SNYASNVSNVIIRN
+3801 
-3815 TSNYASNISNVIIT
+3815 
-3829 NTSNYASNVSNVLLS
+3829 
-3844 NINNIKE
+3844 
-3851 LFLYTSERPYPPKA
+3851 
-3865 YNNSTNETTT
+3865 
-3875 TFLGKNVYTQTIYLN
+3875 
-3890 TDSISYGSGDY
+3890 
-3901 IIYSSSIYTSGIQ
+3901 
-3914 TQLRKRDLFNFAT
+3914 
-3927 EETGGHWD
+3927 
-3935 NSYNL
+3935 
-3940 SSGYYTFTPV
+3940 
-3950 NYIKN
+3950 
-3955 DYNGDWIIIKL
+3955 YNGDWIIIKL